1 MKRILI
7 FAIAAVIS
15 VSSVVSAYA
24 AEIPFESAPENATA
38 EQVYIVQNLVGDIL
52 DEVEAGNLG
61 YGLASGYAN
70 ARIREAVIAGQTN
83 GHGYGALSPIS
94 QNAIRDARDILL
106 RPDVYAQYEAYLK
119 VLLAD
124 IISDTANGRDYAEA
138 RKAAYT
144 RIYQTVDAAYT
155 PREIGTDWCYVDVP
169 PVDAAMFMVAR
180 KLLIAANTQ

>member
-1 MKRILI
+1 MKRLI
-7 FAIAAVIS
+7 TFVTAMVITAASVIS
-15 VSSVVSAYA
+15 AHA
-24 AEIPFESAPENATA
+24 AEIPFESAPENAIA
-38 EQVYIVQNLVGDIL
+38 EQIYIVQNLVGDIL

-124 IISDTANGRDYAEA
+124 IILDVANGRDYAEA

-144 RIYQTVDAAYT
+144 RIYQSVDPSYI
-155 PREIGTDWCYVDVP
+155 PREMGTDWCYVDVP
-169 PVDAAMFMVAR
+169 PVDSAMFTVAR
-180 KLLIAANTQ
+180 KLLLQNR